1 MTTREWRDKY
11 DVYAET
17 DCANLIIVFRQLYFT
32 RKVAQQRS
40 TAPAVAGRAAT
51 KPKNSKRHTASMPTI
66 LPSPAS
72 PRNPKLSPLQVRSL
86 LCQLGRILQRIRR
99 RSTPSVLLPVSDTL
113 PYSALY
119 SFSFFFTSSLTLL
132 TSLSWL
138 LNWLGIKLEACQ
150 SLGSGSFMYCVII
163 YYNIILLL
171 YNIVLL

>member
-72 PRNPKLSPLQVRSL
+72 PRNPQLSPLQVRSL

-99 RSTPSVLLPVSDTL
+99 RSTPSVLFCLRHASLFCTL
-113 PYSALY
+113 FFL
-119 SFSFFFTSSLTLL
+119 FFFHFFF
-132 TSLSWL
+132 
-138 LNWLGIKLEACQ
+138 NFAYI
-150 SLGSGSFMYCVII
+150 F
-163 YYNIILLL
+163 ILAA
-171 YNIVLL
+171 